1 MKTTKSALDRVLTKL
16 SAMRVTLSDEER
28 GVLDEIVTGAND
40 VEGHAAKP
48 KAEERITGRANPK
61 IQTKSSPALPGDDE
75 VEGHG
80 ASATAATRKPVTRAQ
95 TKISTKSTPA
105 APDDDEVA
113 AHSAHLGA
121 TPKPATRAQGRVTPR
136 VEPAIPDDDEVEGH
150 SMKTKSSVGRITER
164 ASTGKITLDNE
175 KSTYRWTD

>member
-16 SAMRVTLSDEER
+16 SAIRVTLSDEER

-40 VEGHAAKP
+40 VEGHSSHLSATPKPQAKATP
-48 KAEERITGRANPK
+48 RVMG
-61 IQTKSSPALPGDDE
+61 KSQPAVHPADDE
-75 VEGHG
+75 VEGH
-80 ASATAATRKPVTRAQ
+80 SAHLAATRKPAARAQ
-95 TKISTKSTPA
+95 TKITTKSTPA
-105 APDDDEVA
+105 TPDDDEVA

-121 TPKPATRAQGRVTPR
+121 TPKPATRAQGKITPR